1 MARSLPFAPALALA
15 LGCGG
20 PAGGDTGAAPVHTP
34 GDYDFFTLAADD
46 ACLGGA
52 LEALFMPAG
61 PDTPHAFTY
70 PIPIPA
76 AEDLPATYTID
87 LREPFVG
94 MPITLTR
101 AAGGALQI
109 RGAVMESVVLG
120 PAYGDCAVTMTV
132 DGSVE
137 PAGPGRLTGAAT
149 LTLTDPRGAQGLC
162 PVFDASPCD
171 VRLQLDARLR

>member
-1 MARSLPFAPALALA
+1 MPRSLPVHALLA
-15 LGCGG
+15 AACG
-20 PAGGDTGAAPVHTP
+20 PRTPGDTGAPATHTG

-76 AEDLPATYTID
+76 TENLPSTYTID

-94 MPITLTR
+94 LPITLTR
-101 AAGGALQI
+101 GADGTLRI
-109 RGAVMESVVLG
+109 RGAVMESVALG
-120 PAYGDCAVTMTV
+120 PAYGDCAVTMSV
-132 DGSVE
+132 DGDVA
-137 PAGPGRLTGAAT
+137 PVNPRRLAGTAT
-149 LTLTDPRGAQGLC
+149 LTLTNPRGAQGLC
-162 PVFDASPCD
+162 PVFDASPCT
-171 VRLQLDARLR
+171 VALTLDARLRP